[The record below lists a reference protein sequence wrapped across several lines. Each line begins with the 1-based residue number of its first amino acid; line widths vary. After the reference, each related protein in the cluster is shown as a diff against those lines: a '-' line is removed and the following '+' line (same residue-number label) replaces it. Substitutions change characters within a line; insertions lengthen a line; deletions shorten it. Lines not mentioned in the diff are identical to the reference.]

1 MNRPDKSLLNM
12 RNIASEDVLN
22 ELIKDYFVT
31 HLISDDSDSSG
42 DDCDVESESGSEPE
56 VSRTV
61 ITQ

>member
-1 MNRPDKSLLNM
+1 M

-42 DDCDVESESGSEPE
+42 DDCDVELESGSEPE

>member
-1 MNRPDKSLLNM
+1 M
-12 RNIASEDVLN
+12 RNIASKDVLN

-42 DDCDVESESGSEPE
+42 DVCDVESEPGSELE